1 MKVLIKNPFI
11 VNADRSFRSDILIEN
26 GSIISID
33 ENIESKDDTIV
44 IDATHLYA
52 LPGGIDPHVHMQ
64 LPTPAGNSS
73 DDFYSGS
80 LAALTGGTT
89 SIIDFVTPSHG
100 QSQIEALKLR
110 KSEAAGSLTDYTLHG
125 TVVEFNED
133 TEEEVRK
140 CIVKEGITS
149 FKTYL
154 AYRGTVGIDYETL
167 RRVMQIVSKYNGT
180 VTVHCEDGDEISR
193 LQQQFLS
200 RGEYTPLYHAL
211 SRPEYVESDA
221 VAEVLKLAGE
231 TGCKAY
237 LVHVSAKKS
246 IELIAKHKPLGN
258 IFAETCPQY
267 LFLDEN
273 NYRKPLPDSLKY
285 VISPP
290 LRKQDSINALWQHI
304 VNGCVD
310 TIGSDHCPFNTIGQK
325 DAGIN
330 DFSKIPN
337 GAGGIEYRMQLLFTY
352 GVLQNKISLSR
363 FVELT
368 STNAAR
374 IFGLFPKKGITAVG
388 SDADIVLWN
397 PNTKSTISVQTQFQQ
412 CDSNIY
418 EGIALTGAPEYV
430 ICRGK
435 IAIVNGKP
443 TADLPKGSFLSRK
456 A

>member
-1 MKVLIKNPFI
+1 MNILIKNSTI
-11 VNADRSFRSDILIEN
+11 VNLDKTFQADILLMNGKIVEISKNTEKTEN
-26 GSIISID
+26 VKI
-33 ENIESKDDTIV
+33 
-44 IDATHLYA
+44 IDATGLYA
-52 LPGGIDPHVHMQ
+52 FPGGIDPHVHME

-80 LAALTGGTT
+80 MAALAGGTT
-89 SIIDFVTPSHG
+89 SIIDFVTPSRG
-100 QSQIEALKLR
+100 QSHTEALKLR
-110 KSEAAGSLTDYTLHG
+110 KKEAAKSLTDYSLHG
-125 TVVEFNED
+125 TVVQLNEN
-133 TEEEVRK
+133 TEEEIRS
-140 CIVKEGITS
+140 CIEEEGITS

-154 AYRGTVGIDYETL
+154 AYHNTVGIDYEAL
-167 RRVMQIVSKYNGT
+167 RRVMQIVRKYNGI

-200 RGEYTPLYHAL
+200 QGKTTPLFHAL

-221 VAEVLKLAGE
+221 VAKVLKLADE
-231 TGCKAY
+231 TGCKVY

-246 IELIAKHKPLGN
+246 IELVAQYKSSGK

-267 LFLDEN
+267 LFLNEN
-273 NYRKPLPDSLKY
+273 NYLKPLPDSMKY

-290 LRKQDSINALWQHI
+290 LRNQGSIDALWKHI

-310 TIGSDHCPFNTIGQK
+310 TIGSDHCPFDTFGQK

-352 GVLQNKISLSR
+352 GVLQNKISLNR

-368 STNAAR
+368 STNAAK
-374 IFGLFPKKGITAVG
+374 IFGLFPKKGIIALG

-397 PNTKSTISVQTQFQQ
+397 PHTKSTISEQTQYQH

-418 EGIALTGAPEYV
+418 EGIALTGSPEYV
-430 ICRGK
+430 ICRGN
-435 IAIVNGKP
+435 IAFVNGNP
-443 TADLPKGSFLSRK
+443 TADLPKGNFLSRK
-456 A
+456 V